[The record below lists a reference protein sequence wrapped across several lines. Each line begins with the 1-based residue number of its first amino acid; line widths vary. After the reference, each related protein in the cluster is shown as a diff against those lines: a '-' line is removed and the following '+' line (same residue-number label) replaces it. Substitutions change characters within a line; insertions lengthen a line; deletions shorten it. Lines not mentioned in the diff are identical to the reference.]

1 MKLKLITE
9 LSQAVKVTKDQS
21 NLYVEGIFSS
31 AEIMNANGRR
41 YKKGLLE
48 REVNKVMARVQN
60 KSLWSELGHPPS
72 PEVNPEKI
80 AAIVE
85 SLDWKDNDLYGKAK
99 VLDTP
104 CGRIAK
110 TLIEEGTLGVSSR
123 GLGTVSEEDNY
134 VNDDFNLITWDL
146 VTDPSNHPSWVKGI
160 YEAQVFEF
168 PSPEDAKNKEEES
181 RLLITLPEAQN
192 VYKRHIWQV
201 LQDIEK
207 KL

>member
-1 MKLKLITE
+1 MKVRLITE
-9 LSQAVKVTKDQS
+9 LSQNVKVTKDQS

-41 YKKGLLE
+41 YKKSILE
-48 REVNKVMARVQN
+48 REVNKVMSSVQN
-60 KSLWSELGHPPS
+60 KTLWSQLGHPLT
-72 PEVNPEKI
+72 PEIELDKV

-85 SLDWKDNDLYGKAK
+85 NLEWKDNDLYGRAK

-110 TLIEEGTLGVSSR
+110 TLIAEGTLGISSR

-146 VTDPSNHPSWVKGI
+146 CSSPSNHPSWVKGI
-160 YEAQVFEF
+160 YEAQIFEF
-168 PSPEDAKNKEEES
+168 PSSEDEKKKEEES